1 MKCLLVLQIKE
12 INVYFHE
19 KNLNGKIH
27 VNEDL
32 DNSLSK
38 DLQEE
43 DKRYFTKETGKNTQ

>member
-1 MKCLLVLQIKE
+1 MVKRFYGGKIQVLQIKG

-19 KNLNGKIH
+19 KDLNWKMH

-38 DLQEE
+38 DLR
-43 DKRYFTKETGKNTQ
+43 K